1 MSKNISIILSTLNE
15 KVSIESTISELIKH
29 LPGVE
34 IIVVDDNSLD
44 ATLEILKKINYENL
58 KIFSRKKTKGLASAF
73 LLGLINTRGEIIGSI
88 AWPILPT

>member
-34 IIVVDDNSLD
+34 IIVVDDNSSD
-44 ATLEILKKINYENL
+44 ATLEI
-58 KIFSRKKTKGLASAF
+58 STS
-73 LLGLINTRGEIIGSI
+73 
-88 AWPILPT
+88 